1 MSGFGPIRELE
12 RDVCLL
18 EDVAASA
25 LDAWAHA
32 SQVAI
37 TPRSEERIKRT
48 LVRATQVSDQVRQL
62 CGEVRTL
69 LVNIER
75 ERRGTR

>member
-1 MSGFGPIRELE
+1 MNFGPLAELE
-12 RDVCLL
+12 RDICLL
-18 EDVAASA
+18 EDVAADA
-25 LDAWAHA
+25 LDAWTHA